1 MLEFGVSL
9 SLGITVCMIYK
20 VKQNIRKC
28 FKRMEPDLKS
38 FGFGWIIGF
47 EKLKKKNDKTR
58 RGYGMI
64 GIYFFKPNK
73 TTFTLT

>member
-1 MLEFGVSL
+1 MLEVGVFL
-9 SLGITVCMIYK
+9 SLGIMVCMVYK
-20 VKQNIRKC
+20 VKQNIWKC

-47 EKLKKKNDKTR
+47 GKLKKIYDKTR